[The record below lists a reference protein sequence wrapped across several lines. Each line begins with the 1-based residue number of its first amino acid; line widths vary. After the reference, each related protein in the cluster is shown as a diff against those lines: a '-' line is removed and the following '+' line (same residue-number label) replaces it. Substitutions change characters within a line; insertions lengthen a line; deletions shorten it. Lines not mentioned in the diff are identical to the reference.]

1 MHFHLVIPFFW
12 DPFVT
17 MFITEDYTHVR
28 CAKEVV
34 QVDLMDCLRWHPF
47 LEVCL
52 FILCFDCLY

>member
-12 DPFVT
+12 NPFVT
-17 MFITEDYTHVR
+17 TFITEDYTHVR

-34 QVDLMDCLRWHPF
+34 QVDLTNCLRWHPF

-52 FILCFDCLY
+52 CILCSDCLY